1 MFISGRSIFVQREI
15 RQARFW
21 TPNTNF
27 HFSPEFWGWSIMF
40 SIHGYKIFSI
50 HVPYILNPWSRDTFH
65 ACSRRSSIHGP
76 KIFSRYP
83 DMPEKIGNDRK
94 VIFFFISEMD
104 LNIKLM
110 GCCMIL
116 MGFIWFRM
124 WASIWLWQW
133 AFFWQRTSQLY
144 DYEWRIYMTTN
155 IPVIWLRM
163 SQLYDYECRKY
174 RTTNVGMYTTTNV
187 AKGMHSRNF
196 PLSRFSQTT

>member
-1 MFISGRSIFVQREI
+1 
-15 RQARFW
+15 
-21 TPNTNF
+21 
-27 HFSPEFWGWSIMF
+27 MF

-116 MGFIWFRM
+116 MGLYDFECGHQYDYDSGHF
-124 WASIWLWQW
+124 
-133 AFFWQRTSQLY
+133 Y
-144 DYEWRIYMTTN
+144 DYERRSYMTTN
-155 IPVIWLRM
+155 DAFI
-163 SQLYDYECRKY
+163 
-174 RTTNVGMYTTTNV
+174 
-187 AKGMHSRNF
+187 
-196 PLSRFSQTT
+196 